1 MGTDFAM
8 RLTRRHFLQHS
19 ATTASALLIGGCA
32 SAPRRTPRKLS
43 ANDKLN
49 LGVIGVTG
57 RGGENL
63 AGVSSQNIVAMAD
76 VSGKNLA
83 SVAGKYPASRLYSD
97 WRRVLDH
104 ADIDAVVVSTPDH
117 THAVIAMAVLDSGRP
132 LYCEKPVTHTI
143 SEARIL
149 AAKVRSSGLVTQ
161 TGNQIHSGTNYRRVV
176 ELIRAGAIG
185 PVREVH
191 HWAGSTWETK
201 PWPKPEPVPVDLN
214 YNQWIG
220 PVKWVDYSQEWVP
233 FNWRRWWHFGGGTLS
248 DFCCHH
254 MDLSVWALDL
264 GLPLVIEA
272 SGPPP
277 DRYCAPPSLKVR
289 YEFAARGTQP
299 PVVMHWYSGAERP
312 QVPGTPDLS
321 SWGGGTLFVG
331 DDGLLLADY
340 GRRILLP
347 DKKFKDYPVPAPSI
361 PDSIGHHEEWI
372 AACKGI
378 GTTGSPLTYGAH
390 LTEIGALGN
399 VAYRTGKRIDWDA
412 PRMRARGVPEADQ
425 FIQHH
430 YRSGWSL

>member
-1 MGTDFAM
+1 MHFS
-8 RLTRRHFLQHS
+8 RRSFLQKS
-19 ATTASALLIGGCA
+19 AVASSAALMGGCA
-32 SAPRRTPRKLS
+32 SAPKRTPRVLS

-49 LGVIGVTG
+49 LGVIGVAG
-57 RGGENL
+57 RGGDNL

-76 VSGKNLA
+76 VSGANLA
-83 SVAGKYPASRLYSD
+83 AVAAKYPSSRMYSD
-97 WRRVLDH
+97 WRSVLDH

-117 THAVIAMAVLDSGRP
+117 NHAVIALAVLDSGRP

-149 AAKVRSSGLVTQ
+149 AAKVKSTGLVTQ
-161 TGNQIHSGTNYRRVV
+161 TGNQIHSSTNYRRVV
-176 ELIRAGAIG
+176 ELIRSGAIG
-185 PVREVH
+185 PVHEVH
-191 HWAGSTWETK
+191 HWAGSVWDTK
-201 PWPKPEPVPVDLN
+201 PWPKPEPVPQGLN
-214 YNQWIG
+214 YNLWVG
-220 PVKWVDYSQEWVP
+220 PVKWADYSPEWVP
-233 FNWRRWWHFGGGTLS
+233 FNWRRWWHWGGGTLS

-264 GLPLVIEA
+264 GLPTVIEA

-277 DRYCAPPSLKVR
+277 DKYCAPPSLKVR
-289 YEFAARGTQP
+289 YEFAARGVQP

-312 QVPGTPDLS
+312 NVPGTPDLS
-321 SWGGGTLFVG
+321 KWGGGSLFVG
-331 DDGLLLADY
+331 SKGLLLADY

-347 DKKFKDYPVPAPSI
+347 EATFKDFVPPAPTI

-378 GTTGSPLTYGAH
+378 GKTDSPLTYGAH

-399 VAYRTGKRIDWDA
+399 VAYRTGKRLEWDA
-412 PRMRARGVPEADQ
+412 PRMRAKGCPEADQ

-430 YRSGWSL
+430 YRSGWSI